1 MQRDVIEKKLI
12 NDLRP
17 DTLQLKEWWLNLIQK
32 SIVNGWN
39 WKKKNSINK

>member
-17 DTLQLKEWWLNLIQK
+17 DTLQLKEWWRNLIQK

-39 WKKKNSINK
+39 WKKK